1 MKPLLYLFVCCL
13 AFGLFAC
20 KKDKKAPIDQLP
32 PATESGKNTFGCLI
46 NGQAWLP
53 KGSFPAGSLNPSLH
67 YDPTFE
73 NGTLSIK
80 AYRIAGSNKV
90 DIVIGGTNID
100 KPGIYQI
107 GTRGTDAEQVA
118 NVRDERSGCN
128 YYNNENG
135 TVCSGTLEITKL
147 DLPGKIIAGT
157 FSFTISTPG
166 CETWKVTDGR
176 FDLRLY

>member
-1 MKPLLYLFVCCL
+1 VKPVLLIVCSL
-13 AFGLFAC
+13 AVGLLAC
-20 KKDKKAPIDQLP
+20 KKDKRAPIDQLP
-32 PATESGKNTFGCLI
+32 PATQSGKKTFGCLV

-53 KGSFPAGSLNPSLH
+53 KGSFPAGSLNPVLL
-67 YDPTFE
+67 YDPTFK
-73 NGTLSIK
+73 NGTLSIH
-80 AYRIAGSNKV
+80 AYRVGGSNHV

-100 KPGIYQI
+100 KPGTYPI
-107 GTRGTDAEQVA
+107 GTRGTDAEQIA
-118 NVRDERSGCN
+118 NVRDKRSGCN

-135 TVCSGTLEITKL
+135 TVCSGRLEITKL
-147 DLPGKIIAGT
+147 SMTEKIIAGT

>member
-1 MKPLLYLFVCCL
+1 MFIVCSL
-13 AFGLFAC
+13 AFTLFAC
-20 KKDKKAPIDQLP
+20 KKDKKAPIEQLP
-32 PATESGKNTFGCLI
+32 AATQSGKNTFGCLI

-53 KGSFPAGSLNPSLH
+53 KGSFPAGNPNPVLL

-80 AYRIAGSNKV
+80 AYRIDGANKV

-107 GTRGTDAEQVA
+107 GTRGTDARQIA
-118 NVRDERSGCN
+118 NVRDGRSGCN
-128 YYNNENG
+128 YYDNANG

-147 DLPGKIIAGT
+147 SIDKKIIAGT

-166 CETWKVTDGR
+166 CDTWKVTDGR

>member
-1 MKPLLYLFVCCL
+1 VKPILLIVCSL
-13 AFGLFAC
+13 TFALFAC

-32 PATESGKNTFGCLI
+32 AATQSGKNTFGCLI
-46 NGQAWLP
+46 NGQAFLP
-53 KGSFPAGSLNPSLH
+53 KGSFPFGNPNPVLL

-80 AYRIAGSNKV
+80 AYRVDGSNHV

-100 KPGIYQI
+100 KPGLYQI
-107 GTRGTDAEQVA
+107 GTRGTDAKQFA
-118 NVRDERSGCN
+118 NVRDQRSGCN
-128 YYNNENG
+128 YYHSDDG
-135 TVCSGTLEITKL
+135 TICSGTLKITKL
-147 DLPGKIIAGT
+147 AVAEKIIAGT